1 MLKSLLRGL
10 LTISPFI
17 LLMTLMVWA
26 GMTYGGILWVLF
38 GAAAVIAAL
47 LGALCFNYAKFKQE
61 VAAERAARA

>member
-10 LTISPFI
+10 LTVSPFI

-38 GAAAVIAAL
+38 GAAAVIAGL
-47 LGALCFNYAKFKQE
+47 LGAICFNYAKFKQDLRD
-61 VAAERAARA
+61 ERAARA